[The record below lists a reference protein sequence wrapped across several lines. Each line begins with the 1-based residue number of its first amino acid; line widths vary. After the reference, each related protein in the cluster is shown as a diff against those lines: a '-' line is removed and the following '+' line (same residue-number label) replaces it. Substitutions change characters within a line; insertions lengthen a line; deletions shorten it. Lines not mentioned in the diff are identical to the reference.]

1 MINQLRLKNFK
12 CFEDN
17 TIPFGGLTLLAGLNG
32 TGKSSIIQALLLLR
46 QSGLDANGNPA
57 NLHWRGELVNVGSFR
72 DVLKENAA
80 ENLIELEASFG
91 ELGLVRMTVNNLDV
105 DRPMLSKG
113 FPKAYNTSLYRPN
126 MFYVS
131 ADRLGPRKA
140 LEFIVDGQEPE
151 TPLGKNGEHVLE
163 YLAQNERKP
172 IGEMVRHDTATK
184 NTLWSHTNA
193 WLKTISPDVELDIQ
207 LFQGAD
213 LARSVFSFAQ
223 VGDVP
228 SRPFRATNVGFGL
241 SYALPLLVALLA
253 AEADDLVIIEN
264 PEAHLHPGGQTKLAE
279 LAARAVAGGAQII
292 LETHSDHILDG
303 VRLAVRD
310 TIVEADNV
318 AIHYFERDGMDVQVT
333 TPVLNSSG
341 KLDIWPPGFFDQ
353 QEINLARLI
362 TSRDSSDDAT

>member
-1 MINQLRLKNFK
+1 MIEQLRLKNFK
-12 CFEDN
+12 CFEDS

-32 TGKSSIIQALLLLR
+32 TGKSSVIQSLLLLR
-46 QSGLDANGNPA
+46 QSGLGANGKP
-57 NLHWRGELVNVGSFR
+57 VNMRWQGALADVGSFR
-72 DVLKENAA
+72 DILKENAM
-80 ENLIELEASFG
+80 EDVIELEASFG
-91 ELGLVRMTVNNLDV
+91 DLGSVGLTVNNLDV
-105 DRPMLSKG
+105 DKPVQSFG
-113 FPKAYNTSLYRPN
+113 FPEADYTSLYRQN

-140 LEFIVDGQEPE
+140 LPLIEQKRASE
-151 TPLGKNGEHVLE
+151 TPLGRTGEHVLG
-163 YLAQNERKP
+163 YLKRHEGKTV
-172 IGEMVRHDTATK
+172 GETVRHDTEIK
-184 NTLWSHTNA
+184 NTLLSHTNA
-193 WLKTISPDVELDIQ
+193 WLKTISPGVKLDIKE
-207 LFQGAD
+207 LPDAD
-213 LARSVFSFAQ
+213 LAHSAFSFAQ
-223 VGDVP
+223 AEDVA

-241 SYALPLLVALLA
+241 SYALPLVVALLA

-279 LAARAVAGGAQII
+279 LAARAVADGAQII

-318 AIHYFERDGMDVQVT
+318 VVHYFERDGMDVQVT

-362 TSRDSSDDAT
+362 ASRDSNDDAT